1 MEDPASRGC
10 NQGEPSPFYSP
21 FGSIAL
27 MKLRLRLTLANATCL
42 YKSFMAHV

>member
-1 MEDPASRGC
+1 MRGKAAIRG
-10 NQGEPSPFYSP
+10 NLPPFYSP